1 MILHIY
7 LFMEEYLFKKINH
20 WKKNIYRY
28 ISMTIHKIFTI
39 EEPSSRYSHS
49 AVKNNGK
56 QADIFGGCNIGK
68 KNERNLNDWIK

>member
-1 MILHIY
+1 
-7 LFMEEYLFKKINH
+7 
-20 WKKNIYRY
+20 
-28 ISMTIHKIFTI
+28 MTIHKIFTI

-68 KNERNLNDWIK
+68 KNERNLND